1 VLTSLRRFV
10 VPVAI
15 TWVVVAALLILQLW
29 PDLPASR
36 HQWALFLGFGPPI
49 VVAVEGWAS
58 WVLAE
63 SRGWAISK
71 KRFSV
76 LRIILLLPVVLFY
89 FAVAWWSAALIGVA
103 T

>member
-1 VLTSLRRFV
+1 VLTSLRRYL

-15 TWVVVAALLILQLW
+15 TWVVAAAVLIFQLW
-29 PDLPASR
+29 PNLPSSPR
-36 HQWALFLGFGPPI
+36 QWALLLGFGPPLFVI
-49 VVAVEGWAS
+49 IEAWSS
-58 WVLAE
+58 WVLAK
-63 SRGWAISK
+63 SRVWAISR

-89 FAVAWWSAALIGVA
+89 VAVAWWFAILVGAP

>member
-1 VLTSLRRFV
+1 MLTSLRRFV

-15 TWVVVAALLILQLW
+15 TWVVVAVVLILQLW
-29 PDLPASR
+29 PNLPASR
-36 HQWALFLGFGPPI
+36 HQWALLLGFGPP
-49 VVAVEGWAS
+49 VFVAVEWWSS
-58 WVLAE
+58 WILAK
-63 SRGWAISK
+63 SRAWPISR

-89 FAVAWWSAALIGVA
+89 IAVAWWFAALIGVP